1 MKISALAVE
10 LGSRHDFLVG
20 SDAFFVNGLGV
31 SSSLCALKIS
41 ASGVELGFEDYFW
54 DSRDSVFINGFSVS
68 SSLCA

>member
-54 DSRDSVFINGFSVS
+54 YKRDAVFVNGFSVNS
-68 SSLCA
+68 NLCA